1 MRVPLLIPLLLLG
14 ALQAAVQP
22 TAPPAG
28 PAGSLRVHAGP
39 APTAP
44 APAEAPTAVKPL
56 PDATRQAALQGD
68 GKQQKALPAPAP
80 RLAAD
85 PDHRAFARFGDGRS
99 PTAPVDLRP
108 AQPRAP
114 PAAPPF

>member
-1 MRVPLLIPLLLLG
+1 MRHLLLIPLLLLG

-22 TAPPAG
+22 AAPPADPTG
-28 PAGSLRVHAGP
+28 PLCLRGGP

-44 APAEAPTAVKPL
+44 APAEAPTVLKPL
-56 PDATRQAALQGD
+56 EAPRQAALQQD

-85 PDHRAFARFGDGRS
+85 PDHRASAGSGDGRA